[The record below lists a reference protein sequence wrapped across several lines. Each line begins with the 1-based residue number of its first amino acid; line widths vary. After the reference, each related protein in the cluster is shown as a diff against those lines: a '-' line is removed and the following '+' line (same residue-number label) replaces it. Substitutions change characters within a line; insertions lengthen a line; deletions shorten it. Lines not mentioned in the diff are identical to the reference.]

1 MATSA
6 GNLQLA
12 EGEIILDVDGTIPT
26 QPVLQHIGITA
37 WPGES
42 FILMLKTDCIHR
54 KGLVVPVDYSCTLS
68 G

>member
-42 FILMLKTDCIHR
+42 FILMPKTDCVH
-54 KGLVVPVDYSCTLS
+54 
-68 G
+68 